1 MKPSYFAYLLILV
14 LLVELTIQNNLKVNE
29 KNTVN
34 TSAQTDQSIYSKMWN
49 DLFSVPRGK
58 ACSSTKLKAR
68 VRRELVEEGIYPGQR
83 IKKKKFWWIKQW
95 GYEAAAYFFDYLDP
109 VLREPVVKEFQSIF
123 KDVSAFPKEDSNI
136 PDPFDYKK
144 IIQKN
149 SAYLTKRQINQI
161 KLFTKNFDPDI
172 YNISVNLPQIHAAIN
187 KWKWNIN
194 PGDASV
200 YRRFIMSY
208 DLNFDGRLNPREM
221 ILATIWNNQQTVGS
235 PICDHCF
242 FELAKTFDAIFLY
255 MDCDNDGLLSAEEIW
270 KNLPKINRYTEKFN
284 IFSFGNDESIRTS
297 SINDFI
303 LKNSKIRDGFI
314 TRNEFRIGLLLGFW
328 DRQTEFTKILTDDS
342 RTLKKLRWQEDEMID
357 IALYNYTKKK
367 MTAGLIK

>member
-1 MKPSYFAYLLILV
+1 
-14 LLVELTIQNNLKVNE
+14 
-29 KNTVN
+29 
-34 TSAQTDQSIYSKMWN
+34 
-49 DLFSVPRGK
+49 
-58 ACSSTKLKAR
+58 
-68 VRRELVEEGIYPGQR
+68 
-83 IKKKKFWWIKQW
+83 
-95 GYEAAAYFFDYLDP
+95 
-109 VLREPVVKEFQSIF
+109 
-123 KDVSAFPKEDSNI
+123 
-136 PDPFDYKK
+136 
-144 IIQKN
+144 
-149 SAYLTKRQINQI
+149 
-161 KLFTKNFDPDI
+161 
-172 YNISVNLPQIHAAIN
+172 
-187 KWKWNIN
+187 
-194 PGDASV
+194 
-200 YRRFIMSY
+200 
-208 DLNFDGRLNPREM
+208 
-221 ILATIWNNQQTVGS
+221 
-235 PICDHCF
+235 
-242 FELAKTFDAIFLY
+242 